1 MIKSDRFP
9 FDSFDTPTD
18 IPNPFDPA
26 NLRLTPDYIESAG
39 VKKLLSSVPVR
50 KPHRQD
56 FIRVRPEP
64 EFRDT
69 FAMIQ
74 LNDDREF
81 YMVVPALAGELTG
94 EFLMWTLYTTINKQ
108 GTLFLWPVRLPGAD
122 GKSNEWWRT
131 AHEAAALA
139 TKQWVRVSANQN
151 LGAYE
156 LRVAAGQMSDPQW
169 PEHSFGDLLRT
180 AFQTRLIDR
189 PDHAVIRQLRGLA

>member
-1 MIKSDRFP
+1 MINTDPFP
-9 FDSFDTPTD
+9 FDSLDTPTE
-18 IPNPFDPA
+18 IPNPFDPV

-39 VKKLLSSVPVR
+39 VKKRLTSVPVK

-69 FAMIQ
+69 FAMVQ

-81 YMVVPALAGELTG
+81 YIVVPALADELTG
-94 EFLMWTLYTTINKQ
+94 EFTMWTLYTTINKQ
-108 GTLFLWPVRLPGAD
+108 GTLFLWPVRLPGTD

-156 LRVAAGQMSDPQW
+156 IRVAAGMMSDPQW
-169 PEHSFGDLLRT
+169 PERNFGDLLRT

-189 PDHAVIRQLRGLA
+189 SDHAVIRQLRGLT